1 MEGGTPVNFTKV
13 ILFTS
18 CKGGVGK
25 STVCANIAMSLATK
39 NKKVLL
45 IDCDFGSR
53 CLDIISGIENS
64 SIYDVGD
71 VVLGRVGIDKAVVI
85 DKRNKNLSFLSAI
98 INPEMSIDV
107 SSFKKM
113 IGNLVRSGM
122 YDFIFIDTPGG
133 IGQPLKYAC
142 SVSEWAFI
150 ITNQTTA
157 SIRAADRTADFL
169 YSNGVHNLRLIIN
182 KMTSDNIK
190 EAKNEIISIIDEASV
205 KLIGVIPYDKEIIKC
220 GNKGVLV
227 DGMKSKLAIQAFDN
241 VAERVLGHQCLLF
254 HNIKKINKLK

>member
-1 MEGGTPVNFTKV
+1 MNFTKV

-25 STVCANIAMSLATK
+25 STICANIAMTIALK

-64 SIYDVGD
+64 SIYDIGD
-71 VVLGRVGIDKAVVI
+71 VVLGRVSVDKAI
-85 DKRNKNLSFLSAI
+85 IHDKRNKNLYFLSAI
-98 INPEMSIDV
+98 VNPEMSIDIV
-107 SSFKKM
+107 SFKRM
-113 IGNLVRSGM
+113 IGLLIRSNM
-122 YDFIFIDTPGG
+122 YDYIFIDTPGG

-169 YSNGVHNLRLIIN
+169 YSNGVRNLRLIIN
-182 KMTSDNIK
+182 KMTANNIK
-190 EAKNEIISIIDEASV
+190 EARDEIISIIDEASV

-220 GNKGVLV
+220 GNKGILV

-241 VAERVLGHQCLLF
+241 VSERVLGHQCILF
-254 HNIKKINKLK
+254 KNIKKINKLK